1 MTVVLPLRLKSSLN
15 QREHWAKKA
24 RRTKAERDTVRW
36 LLGNKPRPA
45 LPCTVLMTRI
55 APRKLDDDN
64 LRGAFK
70 AVRDQVAAWLGVD
83 DADPRV
89 TWAYA
94 QERGAVREYKARLE
108 FQ

>member
-1 MTVVLPLRLKSSLN
+1 
-15 QREHWAKKA
+15 
-24 RRTKAERDTVRW
+24 
-36 LLGNKPRPA
+36 LGNKPRPA

-94 QERGAVREYKARLE
+94 QERGAVREYKARLD